1 MSKIYG
7 LPSDLIVDQSKYLFV
22 TEVGSRMWGMEKF
35 ASDYD
40 LFHVYQTPA
49 SEYLISGNF
58 GSSKP
63 AKIWF
68 DDRNREIDAQYMEIG
83 HLVGLLKKGNVNAL
97 WAVCSDVAHKDTE
110 VLRQLKHITLQN
122 LSKASYQSI
131 HGMAISQLKDAEK
144 RKEVKDPQK
153 NLVTCQR
160 TLLFGIKLL
169 YGEGVSFKASW
180 PMYEITKENCEAN
193 FIDLDIALQCSKL
206 PDFPNPQPFDDFI
219 YRLRMQEILDNNIK
233 V

>member
-1 MSKIYG
+1 MTT
-7 LPSDLIVDQSKYLFV
+7 DLVTDPESYLFV

-49 SEYLISGNF
+49 SEFLISGNF
-58 GSSKP
+58 GNTKA
-63 AKIWF
+63 AKIWT
-68 DDRNREIDAQYMEIG
+68 DPQNREIDAQYMEIG
-83 HLVGLLKKGNVNAL
+83 HLVGLLKKGNVNAI
-97 WAVCSDVAHKDTE
+97 WAVCSGVVHKDTE

-131 HGMAISQLKDAEK
+131 RGMAISQLKDAEK

-153 NLVTCQR
+153 SLVTCQR

-169 YGEGVSFKASW
+169 YGEGVDFKASW
-180 PMYEITKENCEAN
+180 PMFEITKEACEAN
-193 FIDLDIALQCSKL
+193 FIDLDVALQCSKL
-206 PDFPNPQPFDDFI
+206 PEFPNPKHFDNFI
-219 YRLRMQEILDNNIK
+219 YRLRMQEILDNNVKLDIK
-233 V
+233 AI